1 MRSVLRRLVLRLL
14 WLGRGIDFSIRHPW
28 ARESRVR
35 LNLFRHK
42 GYWYHGS
49 RREAGTMAL
58 FQALLRPG
66 QVAFDVGAH
75 IGWITLWLAQ
85 LVGPQ
90 GRVLA
95 FEPGSNNLGY
105 LRRNVAPLPQVRLME
120 AAVGEA
126 EGQATLFEESLTGQN
141 NAIGAPY
148 HRLAGNAAA
157 NVAAPR
163 ITERSVAMV
172 TLDAVA
178 ARQGLRP
185 DLVKI
190 DVEGHEFAVL
200 RGMPGLLAEA
210 PPVLLLEITRDHA
223 AILALL
229 QGAGYQLFAAHT
241 GALRRVA
248 SAQELS
254 FNTLALHPSRHQAAF
269 GALGLLV

>member
-1 MRSVLRRLVLRLL
+1 MRSALRRLVLRGL
-14 WLGRGIDFSIRHPW
+14 WLGRGIDFSVRHPW

-42 GYWYHGS
+42 GYWYHG
-49 RREAGTMAL
+49 RAREAGTMQL
-58 FQALLRPG
+58 FQKLLRPG
-66 QVAFDVGAH
+66 QAAFDAGAH
-75 IGWITLWLAQ
+75 IGWITLWLAH

-105 LRRNVAPLPQVRLME
+105 LRRNVAALSKVRLIE
-120 AAVGEA
+120 AAVGAA

-148 HRLAGNAAA
+148 HRLAGNEAA
-157 NVAAPR
+157 NVAAAR

-178 ARQGLRP
+178 AREGLRP

-190 DVEGHEFAVL
+190 DVEGHELAVL
-200 RGMPGLLAEA
+200 QGMPGLLAEA
-210 PPVLLLEITRDHA
+210 PPMLLLEITRDHA

-241 GALRRVA
+241 GALRQVTTA
-248 SAQELS
+248 KDIS
-254 FNTLALHPSRHQAAF
+254 FNTLALHPSCHQAAF
-269 GALGLLV
+269 GALGLPV